1 MDAPPR
7 AKTGDGGTREKKGWK
22 KIFRGGG
29 AKTEKQVNGASGEK
43 EIKQKKK
50 TDDRKNGEM
59 SQVYGVKAGAQSVD
73 GRIGDAGK
81 DPSGFIGLGKNGEWI
96 SKKNFVKT

>member
-29 AKTEKQVNGASGEK
+29 AKTEKQVNGASGDK
-43 EIKQKKK
+43 EMKQKKR
-50 TDDRKNGEM
+50 TNDRKNDELG
-59 SQVYGVKAGAQSVD
+59 QVYGVKTGAQSVD

-81 DPSGFIGLGKNGEWI
+81 YMGLGKDGVWI
-96 SKKNFVKT
+96 SKRNFLKT